1 MNTAAIEET
10 RDLILTNKSLL
21 AYGGRSKTALSATE
35 EVMILDISS
44 LSGILDYKPSEYTFT
59 ALAGTSLAH
68 IDAMLTENSQ
78 FLPFDPPLIDRGA
91 TIGGT
96 IASGL
101 SGSGRYRF
109 GGIRDFI
116 LGVNFLND
124 EGNLIHSGGKVVKN
138 AAGFDIPKLMV
149 GSCGCFGALVEVSIK
164 VFPRPEKYISI
175 QSKFDSL
182 REALDKLIDLTV
194 SPIELFCLDLKPKDL
209 IYELIVRLG
218 GNPDLFPA
226 RIKRLEQVL
235 GDCKII
241 EGDDDTRY
249 WRNECEFEWHS
260 PNNTLVKI
268 PVTPALIPSLEEFFV
283 KNDSERRYSVGANVA
298 WISWS
303 KSIDS
308 LDQYLNQNGLAGRV
322 ILGSPGRSR
331 IGSKDAGSFYR
342 RIKRALDPNGK
353 WAEV

>member
-10 RDLILTNKSLL
+10 RDLIRTNKSLL
-21 AYGGRSKTALSATE
+21 AYGGRSKTALAATE

-149 GSCGCFGALVEVSIK
+149 GSCGSFGALVEVSMK
-164 VFPRPEKYISI
+164 VFPRPKEYISL

-241 EGDDDTRY
+241 EGDDDIRY
-249 WRNECEFEWHS
+249 WRNEGEFEWHN
-260 PNNTLVKI
+260 PDNHLVKI
-268 PVTPALIPSLEEFFV
+268 PVTPARIPSIEDFFI
-283 KNDSERRYSVGANVA
+283 KNDSQRRYSVGANVA

-303 KSIDS
+303 KPIET
-308 LDQYLNQNGLAGRV
+308 LDQYLNQNGLSGRL

-331 IGSKDAGSFYR
+331 IGSKNAGSFYQ

-353 WAEV
+353 WVEV